1 MIKEAKLFEQQGYV
15 HLKGF
20 LNVNNCQELVDELF
34 RYVEQKKTVKDPQ
47 CPASEAIH
55 GAAVFDSLLEQ
66 LLPNFELAS
75 GKELLPTYSYARLYA
90 PGDELHNHTDRESCE
105 ISATITLGF
114 EGDSWPIYMDDDIN
128 KSNPSKIKMNVG
140 DAVLYKGM
148 DKHHWRE
155 KYTEGKWHA
164 QVFLHYVDA
173 NGPYKDHIYD
183 KRGKLNLVQQDSV
196 KQESQQKINF
206 IQHWYYTDVI
216 TSDECDTIIST
227 YTKDFIKTEPPELA
241 DGAINTNIR
250 NVERVMLPPYKDLG
264 GKLAA
269 AGFNANNQAWKF
281 NITHANQAEF
291 LKYPA
296 NGRYTAH
303 MDTMLNPNDTECRK
317 LTILAFLN
325 DDFEGGK
332 FFIQDGHEKC
342 YPPQSKGTVLV
353 FPSFLVHGVEDII
366 SGVRYSAVCWLVGPF
381 FK

>member
-1 MIKEAKLFEQQGYV
+1 MIEETKLFEEQGYV
-15 HLKGF
+15 HLKEF
-20 LNVNNCQELVDELF
+20 LDVTNCKELTDELF
-34 RYVEQKKTVKDPQ
+34 RYVRQKKTVKDAQ

-55 GAAVFDSLLEQ
+55 GAPVFDSLLKQ

-75 GKELLPTYSYARLYA
+75 GKKLLPTYSYARLYA
-90 PGDELHNHTDRESCE
+90 PGDELKNHTDRESCQ

-114 EGDSWPIYMDDDIN
+114 DGEVWPIYMGDNIT
-128 KSNPSKIKMNVG
+128 KSNASEIKMNVG

-155 KYTEGKWHA
+155 KYTEGKWQA

-183 KRGKLNLVQQDSV
+183 KRGNLNLTQPEVVNLRQWV
-196 KQESQQKINF
+196 
-206 IQHWYYTDVI
+206 YTDI
-216 TSDECDTIIST
+216 LNSDACDKIIAA
-227 YTKDFIKTEPPELA
+227 YTQSFVETEPPIIGEGNGEI
-241 DGAINTNIR
+241 DRNIR
-250 NVERVMLPPYKDLG
+250 NVERVILPTHKDIG
-264 GKLAA
+264 GRLAA
-269 AGFNANNQAWKF
+269 AGFDANNQAWKF

-303 MDTMLNPNDTECRK
+303 MDTFLNPSVECRK

-332 FFIQDGHEKC
+332 FFIQDGHERY

-353 FPSFLVHGVEDII
+353 FPSFLPHGVEDIK
-366 SGVRYSAVCWLVGPF
+366 SGTRYSVVCWLVGPF